1 VSVILLLV
9 GVVPVLGR
17 IMRFGSVLRLP
28 ARKTLDMCWWEG
40 VWCVFGALLWDAL
53 WAECVGEV
61 GGVSW
66 LKLLFLFA
74 RGDGGGVTFFTG
86 KNR

>member
-1 VSVILLLV
+1 
-9 GVVPVLGR
+9 
-17 IMRFGSVLRLP
+17 M
-28 ARKTLDMCWWEG
+28 
-40 VWCVFGALLWDAL
+40 WCVFGALLWDAL